1 MPNYRL
7 HCNFGP
13 FNVLFLLGSGFPP
26 MGQKGERVISTLL
39 PVVYYRVRTVVY
51 STGGFSL
58 TPSGVV
64 PVPVLSVFGLR

>member
-1 MPNYRL
+1 
-7 HCNFGP
+7 
-13 FNVLFLLGSGFPP
+13 